1 VTPTSAL
8 LVAAGAAV
16 GAPLRFVVDRWARRH
31 SRAGTTLGTLI
42 VNIVGSFLLGVVAGL
57 PDAPSWVMPLLG
69 VGFCGALT
77 TFSTLAFE
85 LWVFLERHEWKPFAA
100 ALLLSLGVGLP
111 AVWLGWSLAS
121 LVG

>member
-1 VTPTSAL
+1 MTPTSAL
-8 LVAAGAAV
+8 LVAAGAAF
-16 GAPLRFVVDRWARRH
+16 GAPLRFLVDRWARRH

-42 VNIVGSFLLGVVAGL
+42 VNIIGSFLLGVVAGL
-57 PDAPSWVMPLLG
+57 PDAPSWAMPLVG

-85 LWVFLERHEWKPFAA
+85 LWVFLERHEWKPFVA

-111 AVWLGWSLAS
+111 AAWLGWSLAS
-121 LVG
+121 LTG